1 MIVDNEKKKIKF
13 WIQPNLIC
21 TIFGVQ
27 QKNFLSLPLSFS
39 CSPRKEKCQFS
50 GDSIMEFIDNEMR
63 ESIRVLK
70 KSKQC
75 HLVPLEFDTNTFQI
89 LFTIPFFY
97 RFYVRT
103 VYWKRF
109 GFFFAM
115 DRYKPNIDVFNDICV
130 PYFYIFSFKTVDI
143 AKLTFFCNTR
153 KSMMKTTFKSN
164 KPLKY
169 WFKWMKMFLF
179 SWVSF

>member
-1 MIVDNEKKKIKF
+1 MSTTKRKRSNFEYSPIWYAQYLVFNKR
-13 WIQPNLIC
+13 
-21 TIFGVQ
+21 IF
-27 QKNFLSLPLSFS
+27 SFS

-89 LFTIPFFY
+89 LFTIPSFY
-97 RFYVRT
+97 RFHVRT

-153 KSMMKTTFKSN
+153 KSMMKTIHGVRQ
-164 KPLKY
+164 
-169 WFKWMKMFLF
+169 LF
-179 SWVSF
+179 